1 MPRALFLG
9 LLIFGLL
16 LIGLVT
22 LRAEYVTLAIPCAV
36 YLLFGFLNSPETVR
50 IEAARQLSADRV
62 APGSPVEVKLTVT
75 NHGSR
80 IEELLLEDEVPAG
93 LALRLG
99 SPRSLVTV
107 SPGRSH
113 TWAYTVE
120 GPRGAYAFGALRAE
134 ACAHLAVT
142 SRGVRLEAPG
152 HFHVFPVLTRLRYVA
167 IRPRRTRVYAGMIP
181 ARAGGTGVEFFGVRA
196 YQNGDSTRWI
206 NWRASARHNELY
218 TNEFQQER
226 VADVG
231 IVLDGRLRTNL
242 FARNRSLF
250 EFSVA
255 AAGALADAFLTQGD
269 RVGLLTYGNYL
280 DWTLPGYGRHQRE
293 RILHALAG
301 ARTGDS
307 MVFTALKYI
316 PPRLFPPESQLVIV
330 SPLTDDDLEPIVQL
344 RSLGYR
350 VLVISPDPVA
360 FEVAQL
366 IDDPAVKLA
375 ERVIRL
381 ERNLLL
387 QRLQRA
393 GVQVLDWD
401 VTQPFDQVVRRRL
414 GRVPALLH
422 GLRGRS

>member
-1 MPRALFLG
+1 MPRSLFLG
-9 LLIFGLL
+9 LVIFGLL
-16 LIGLVT
+16 LSGLVT
-22 LRAEYVTLAIPCAV
+22 LRGEFLTLAIPFAV
-36 YLLFGFLNSPETVR
+36 YLLLGFLSGPETVR
-50 IEAARQLSADRV
+50 IRATRQLSADRV
-62 APGSPVEVKLTVT
+62 APGSAVEVKLTVT
-75 NHGSR
+75 NLGSR
-80 IEELLLEDEVPAG
+80 IEELLLEDIVPEG
-93 LALRLG
+93 LVIRVG
-99 SPRSLVTV
+99 SPRSLVTI

-120 GPRGAYAFGALRAE
+120 GPRGGFAFDPLWAQAGD
-134 ACAHLAVT
+134 HLAVT
-142 SRGVRLEAPG
+142 SRQVRVEAPG
-152 HFHVFPVLTRLRYVA
+152 HFHVLPILTRLRHVA

-206 NWRASARHNELY
+206 NWRASARHSELY

-231 IVLDGRLRTNL
+231 IVLDGRLRTNM

-250 EFSVA
+250 EHSVGA
-255 AAGALADAFLTQGD
+255 AAALADAFLTQGD
-269 RVGLLTYGNYL
+269 RVGLLMYGNYL

-293 RILHALAG
+293 RILHALAK

-316 PPRLFPPESQLVIV
+316 PARLFPPESQLVIV

-350 VLVISPDPVA
+350 VLVVSPDPIA
-360 FEVAQL
+360 FEAAHLV
-366 IDDPAVKLA
+366 DDPAVKLA

-387 QRLQRA
+387 RRLQRA

-401 VTQPFDQVVRRRL
+401 VAQPFDRLVRQRL
-414 GRVPALLH
+414 DRVPALLH
-422 GLRGRS
+422 GLRGRP